1 MPLRQRV
8 LVVLVHQVLPRVVL
22 QVDQPL
28 RPPAKDL
35 VLHLVVPRAVLQ
47 LVNPLRLLLLL
58 LTKVLLHLAVL
69 RAVLLLLK
77 PLLLLAYLAVLR
89 TLPRLVKPL
98 RLPAKALAHL
108 AVHQA
113 VLRVV
118 NPLHLPAKA
127 LALVPL
133 LVPRA
138 VPQLAKP
145 LHRLLAPQIPG
156 HPAQLLPETARWSP
170 PMVPYTPMPATK
182 TIQLP
187 AELTTWAAIW
197 DHNPPAPLPA
207 ASTFAI
213 RRISALVSPMLA
225 AVELVSEFDCIVTLR
240 CTSCEC
246 IAWQQ

>member
-69 RAVLLLLK
+69 RAVLLLVR

-98 RLPAKALAHL
+98 R
-108 AVHQA
+108 
-113 VLRVV
+113 
-118 NPLHLPAKA
+118 LPAKA

-145 LHRLLAPQIPG
+145 LHRLLAPKILG

-170 PMVPYTPMPATK
+170 PMVPYTPMPTTK
-182 TIQLP
+182 TTQLP

-207 ASTFAI
+207 ASTFAT